1 MRLVASGLPLPLG
14 SVANRRCLVGVENL
28 ASLLVA
34 CALHPAAPGHTFL
47 AADDE
52 VISTPDLIREIAAGM
67 GRRAVL
73 LPFPVAALRLG
84 LRVDGAERLY
94 EQLCDDLNSE
104 ECREWKG
111 VVGTGNDR
119 GSEYQ

>member
-1 MRLVASGLPLPLG
+1 MDLVSVRPPLLYGENAPGNLRRLMRLVASGLPLPLG

-67 GRRAVL
+67 GRRAVD
-73 LPFPVAALRLG
+73 RKST
-84 LRVDGAERLY
+84 R
-94 EQLCDDLNSE
+94 LNS
-104 ECREWKG
+104 
-111 VVGTGNDR
+111 
-119 GSEYQ
+119 SH